1 MKSGSR
7 GRNSYSG
14 KVGRAGPGEHP
25 GRMKGL
31 QCDLFCSPLRRL
43 LCPPSLIRKVLFIQI
58 RLNLIF
64 SISGD
69 NEGRGNLSWFRFCE
83 TEGVPK
89 LHVPRLK
96 RAKSHE
102 DFPGVFF

>member
-1 MKSGSR
+1 MKIGSR
-7 GRNSYSG
+7 GRNRYSG
-14 KVGRAGPGEHP
+14 KVGRAGPGEHS

-31 QCDLFCSPLRRL
+31 QCDLFCSPLKRL

-69 NEGRGNLSWFRFCE
+69 SEGRFRFCE
-83 TEGVPK
+83 TERVPK

-102 DFPGVFF
+102 DSPGVFF